1 MVSQTKPSCVAS
13 REVRV
18 HASRPDRAHHAR
30 NSRDARGR
38 LRRNNSGSGGSGSGG
53 GSATTAAPSGT
64 RGGRAYGGY
73 GGGPTSSAAGTTT
86 GGIAVTTDNF
96 AFLPTAL
103 QVKVGQEVT
112 WTTQQDVA
120 HTVTADEGAFAHSM
134 PAGARFALPSPSGQ
148 LRLPLHRSP
157 GDARDDR
164 GFVAVRP

>member
-1 MVSQTKPSCVAS
+1 
-13 REVRV
+13 
-18 HASRPDRAHHAR
+18 
-30 NSRDARGR
+30 
-38 LRRNNSGSGGSGSGG
+38 
-53 GSATTAAPSGT
+53 
-64 RGGRAYGGY
+64 
-73 GGGPTSSAAGTTT
+73 
-86 GGIAVTTDNF
+86 VTTDNF

-112 WTTQQDVA
+112 WATQQDVA

>member
-1 MVSQTKPSCVAS
+1 M
-13 REVRV
+13 RRV
-18 HASRPDRAHHAR
+18 LIALTMLAAAGMLAAGCGGTTRAPEGPAPAAPR
-30 NSRDARGR
+30 R
-38 LRRNNSGSGGSGSGG
+38 LRRPVGHQ
-53 GSATTAAPSGT
+53 
-64 RGGRAYGGY
+64 RRARLWRLWRR
-73 GGGPTSSAAGTTT
+73 SDQQRRRHHHRRDR
-86 GGIAVTTDNF
+86 VTTDNF